1 MDNVIRPEPGTLA
14 EGVTEQTA
22 AGKVIIA
29 LSSKIYSPDMTD
41 AQLKA
46 KLGEVMNHEMI
57 HAMKTLGLVH

>member
-1 MDNVIRPEPGTLA
+1 LA

-57 HAMKTLGLVH
+57 PRDEDAGLVH